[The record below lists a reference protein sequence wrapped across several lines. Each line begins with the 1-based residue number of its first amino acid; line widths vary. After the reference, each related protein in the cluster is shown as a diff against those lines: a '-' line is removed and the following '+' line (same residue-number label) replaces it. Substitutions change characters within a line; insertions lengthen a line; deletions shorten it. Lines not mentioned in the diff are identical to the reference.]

1 MLARPAV
8 ERAAAADFEMVRAD
22 GGRGDGQDQ
31 HDRQYDQRQ
40 EESVATV
47 GSAPFRDDRRKE
59 EKEGEAHNDGRD
71 DGHDH
76 AGHLHASSSTLSSSD
91 GKSARD
97 EEENCCQRPQNQK
110 HHIEISSQSTED
122 P

>member
-1 MLARPAV
+1 MLGRPAV
-8 ERAAAADFEMVRAD
+8 RAAAADFEMVRAE
-22 GGRGDGQDQ
+22 GGRHDGQDQ

-47 GSAPFRDDRRKE
+47 GGAPVRDDRRKE
-59 EKEGEAHNDGRD
+59 EKEGEAHNDGGD

-76 AGHLHASSSTLSSSD
+76 GGHHQAFPSTLSSGD

-97 EEENCCQRPQNQK
+97 EEEN
-110 HHIEISSQSTED
+110 
-122 P
+122 

>member
-8 ERAAAADFEMVRAD
+8 RAAAADFEMVRAD

-59 EKEGEAHNDGRD
+59 EKEGEAHNDGGD

-76 AGHLHASSSTLSSSD
+76 AGHLHASTSTLSSSD
-91 GKSARD
+91 SKSARD
-97 EEENCCQRPQNQK
+97 EEENCCENPQNQK
-110 HHIEISSQSTED
+110 HRAEKSTED